1 MFKLNCSKD
10 QQEEEGD
17 NTHQLKDKIEK
28 GKGNGK
34 TGDLVRLPQFHLLF
48 RRQVYT
54 QTKMVPGFSLV

>member
-17 NTHQLKDKIEK
+17 NTHQLNDKIEK

-34 TGDLVRLPQFHLLF
+34 TEDLVRLPQFHLLL